1 MIQHLVCLRF
11 KPGTAPSVIEQA
23 GRALL
28 GLQGRVPEIRSIR
41 WGPNLG
47 PSAAEYPYVLSVMA
61 DDMPAV
67 QRYLDHP
74 EHVRVV
80 QETLVPFREARLALD
95 IEA

>member
-1 MIQHLVCLRF
+1 MIHHLVCFRF
-11 KPGTAPSVIEQA
+11 KPGTKPETVQRATD
-23 GRALL
+23 ALL
-28 GLQGRVPEIRSIR
+28 ALKGKIPEIRAIR
-41 WGPNLG
+41 WAPNLG
-47 PSAAEYPYVLSVMA
+47 PSAAEYPHVLSVML

-80 QETLVPFREARLALD
+80 GEYLTPFREARLAID